1 MQANKNKVP
10 RVPQQIP
17 KWEDEEIIPKK
28 SSSQKTSTFD
38 NHTVVLY
45 EVEVRGL
52 PFSGARRKWHRST
65 EEDDNSA
72 CPHWVRA
79 HNRKYFFAKDNN
91 DTVEDVYPT
100 VPPIYS
106 EGKKAHTWEWKSG
119 STWTIDKTRSRQIQI
134 GELYVPGYRTPS
146 AEGYSAVDEKG
157 WEYSTDLA
165 RFDDRRRPMRGVQRL
180 TDRVRR
186 RRWVRRV
193 EIEGHRNVKVQEKA
207 FSVQEGKISRK
218 AEGNQG
224 KSSLPVSIPS
234 QAAQLP
240 LEEKESSNE
249 VRRNFQGSDGD
260 DSCPSSSNP
269 EKESKSESASANEQ
283 VADIPTQAEL
293 SSLCRHRVASDSN
306 DIKPAP
312 HKEPSPRHNS
322 TKSHT
327 KTQAERMSDSLKDNM
342 KTLKSSK
349 ATMDKQIF
357 KKVDKGFWNKNKAVD
372 VAATIKSHDDSIWD
386 EADSVITELNK
397 KKHINSKKK

>member
-28 SSSQKTSTFD
+28 SSSQKTATFD

-52 PFSGARRKWHRST
+52 PFSRARRKWHRST
-65 EEDDNSA
+65 KEDDNS
-72 CPHWVRA
+72 PHWIRA
-79 HNRKYFFAKDNN
+79 HNRNYFFAKDIN
-91 DTVEDVYPT
+91 DTVEDIYPT

-269 EKESKSESASANEQ
+269 EKESKSENASAHEQ
-283 VADIPTQAEL
+283 VADVPTQAEL
-293 SSLCRHRVASDSN
+293 SSLRYRRVAPDSIQN
-306 DIKPAP
+306 ISRLVWSPRGIKPAL
-312 HKEPSPRHNS
+312 HKDEPSLCQRR
-322 TKSHT
+322 TKLHT
-327 KTQAERMSDSLKDNM
+327 PTVAECTRDSLNDKF
-342 KTLKSSK
+342 KTLKNSK
-349 ATMDKQIF
+349 ATMDEKIF
-357 KKVDKGFWNKNKAVD
+357 KKSDNAFWNKTVD
-372 VAATIKSHDDSIWD
+372 LATTVGSHDESFWNLV
-386 EADSVITELNK
+386 DSVVIDVNF
-397 KKHINSKKK
+397 